1 MKTIK
6 FSWHCSAAIA
16 LGVLCGCETVTVPPT
31 SVGTEY
37 LPPDTIVT
45 GQPGDAT
52 VYDLKRLVKEILDEI
67 KADNDFVVALSA
79 MKSEK
84 GRMPDLV
91 VANIENKSSDVEIR
105 SMCRPMR
112 SYIIEGLKNLVS
124 LRIDDNSIVLAPRI
138 LSDITGG
145 DKDANKRITPDSL
158 DLYLCIIV
166 EKDPR
171 SPSDG
176 VHWYAINA
184 TMYDL
189 HTGRMFNT
197 WNRSF
202 YKK

>member
-1 MKTIK
+1 MDKNNIVWTCL
-6 FSWHCSAAIA
+6 SAIA

-31 SVGTEY
+31 SAGTEY
-37 LPPDTIVT
+37 LPPDTIVP

-52 VYDLKRLVKEILDEI
+52 IYDLKRLVKEILDEI
-67 KADNDFVVALSA
+67 KADNDFMGALTA
-79 MKSEK
+79 MESEK
-84 GRMPDLV
+84 GRVPDLV

>member
-1 MKTIK
+1 MKAIK
-6 FSWHCSAAIA
+6 SIWHCCAAIA

-31 SVGTEY
+31 PDGMEY
-37 LPPDTIVT
+37 LPHDTVVA
-45 GQPGDAT
+45 GKPGDAT
-52 VYDLKRLVKEILDEI
+52 IYDLKRLVKEILEEI
-67 KADNDFVVALSA
+67 KADNDFMGALTA

-84 GRMPDLV
+84 GRPPNLV
-91 VANIENKSSDVEIR
+91 VANIDNKSGDAEIR

-112 SYIIEGLKNLVS
+112 NYIIEGLKNFVS

-145 DKDANKRITPDSL
+145 DKDANKRITADSL
-158 DLYLCIIV
+158 DLYLCLLL

-171 SPSDG
+171 TPSDG

-189 HTGRMFNT
+189 HTGAMFNT

>member
-1 MKTIK
+1 MDINNIVWACL
-6 FSWHCSAAIA
+6 SAIA
-16 LGVLCGCETVTVPPT
+16 LGVLCGCETVTIPPKP
-31 SVGTEY
+31 VGTEY
-37 LPPDTIVT
+37 LLPDTIVP
-45 GQPGDAT
+45 GEPGDAT
-52 VYDLKRLVKEILDEI
+52 IYDLKRLVKEILDEI
-67 KADNDFVVALSA
+67 KADNDFMVALSA

-91 VANIENKSSDVEIR
+91 VAHIDNKSGDAEIR

-112 SYIIEGLKNLVS
+112 NYIIEGLKNVVS

-138 LSDITGG
+138 LSDITGD
-145 DKDANKRITPDSL
+145 DKNANKRITPDSL
-158 DLYLCIIV
+158 DLYLRILL

-171 SPSDG
+171 PPSDG

-189 HTGRMFNT
+189 HTGAMFNT